1 MQFIRTG
8 ERCIVLIRHK
18 LILNTVLV
26 AIAMVVLSGLF
37 IYSSQVTRSLTQAQR
52 NVDGLEIAMLNLRR
66 AEKDFLLRKDLS
78 FVNHFN
84 EVMTQFHQLDE
95 TLGRDDNLAAVHA
108 DLARLDQQM
117 AAYGKAFL
125 ELVAQQQKIG
135 LGPEDGLYGK
145 LRTAVH
151 EVEDGLKKLDQQ
163 GLLITMLQL
172 RRAEKDFMLRS
183 DVQYLDRFQTLHKS
197 FQQSLAALPEA
208 DRGKLEQ
215 ASEQY
220 RQDFVALV
228 QGMQVLGL
236 NEDEGLRNQMR
247 GLVHQT
253 EQVFSAVDQ
262 HIAGELDQQTVRLNT
277 LMLMCGG
284 VIIVLIGVMSVL
296 LGRSI
301 DRPISRVNDT
311 VNRIR
316 QDNDLRLKIELQG
329 ADEMA
334 QLAGNLDVMLGG
346 FRNLIGDVKQS
357 VHTLTEA
364 ADHLSD
370 NVKRTS
376 EGAARQLQ
384 ETDMVATASTE
395 MGSTIEEIARNTEQA
410 ANNAQATNNK
420 AMEGRSAVEN
430 TVDQIRLLAD
440 NLEHSSREVG
450 QLQRESE
457 TIGSVLDVIRG
468 IAEQTNLLAL
478 NAAIEAARAG
488 DQGRGFAVVADEVR
502 SLAIR
507 TQKSTQEI
515 AGIISSLQKQT
526 GSIVEVMATCREQG
540 SRSSDQANVAGALL
554 EQITQD
560 VTHIMD
566 MSTQIAAAIEEQSL
580 VANEVNRNVN
590 NIRDIAQESS
600 AMAAEN
606 ARSSQGL
613 NEQAKLLNQAVAKY
627 RV

>member
-1 MQFIRTG
+1 M
-8 ERCIVLIRHK
+8 LIRHK
-18 LILNTVLV
+18 LILNTALV
-26 AIAMVVLSGLF
+26 AVAMLVLSSLF
-37 IYSSQVTRSLTQAQR
+37 FYSNQVSRHLTEAQR
-52 NVDGLEIAMLNLRR
+52 NVDSLEIAMLNLRR
-66 AEKDFLLRKDLS
+66 AEKDFLIRKGPT
-78 FVNHFN
+78 FVARFN
-84 EVMTQFHQLDE
+84 EVLADFHRLNQ
-95 TLGRDDNLAAVHA
+95 TLSQEDNLSAVQGE
-108 DLARLDQQM
+108 LTMLDQQM
-117 AAYGKAFL
+117 GAYGKAFN
-125 ELVAQQQKIG
+125 ELVVQQQKIG
-135 LGPEDGLYGK
+135 LGPEDGLYGR

-151 EVEDGLKKLDQQ
+151 EVEEGLKQLDEQ

-183 DVQYLDRFQTLHKS
+183 DIQYLERFQTLHKD
-197 FQQSLAALPEA
+197 FQQRLATLPEA
-208 DRGKLEQ
+208 ERGKLEQ

-220 RQDFVALV
+220 KQDFIALV

-236 NEDEGLRNQMR
+236 NEGEGLRSQMR
-247 GLVHQT
+247 DLVHQT
-253 EQVFSAVDQ
+253 EQGFAAVDK
-262 HIAGELDQQTVRLNT
+262 HIADELVRQTSRLNT
-277 LMLMCGG
+277 LMLVCGG
-284 VIIVLIGVMSVL
+284 VIIVLMGIMSML

-334 QLAGNLDVMLGG
+334 QLASNLDVMLGG
-346 FRNLIGDVKQS
+346 FRHLIGDVKQS

-364 ADHLSD
+364 ADHLSG
-370 NVKRTS
+370 NVRRTS

-410 ANNAQATNNK
+410 ANNAQTTNNK

-430 TVDQIRLLAD
+430 TVSQIRSLAD
-440 NLEHSSREVG
+440 NLENSSREVA
-450 QLQRESE
+450 QLQQESE

-526 GSIVEVMATCREQG
+526 GNIVGMMATCREQG
-540 SRSSDQANVAGALL
+540 NSSSEQASMAGELL

-566 MSTQIAAAIEEQSL
+566 MSTQIAAAIEQQSL

-600 AMAAEN
+600 LMAEEN
-606 ARSSQGL
+606 AKSSHGL
-613 NEQAKLLNQAVAKY
+613 TEQAKLLNQAVAKY

>member
-1 MQFIRTG
+1 M
-8 ERCIVLIRHK
+8 LIRHK
-18 LILNTVLV
+18 LILNTALV
-26 AIAMVVLSGLF
+26 AVAMLVLSGLF
-37 IYSSQVTRSLTQAQR
+37 LYSNQVSRHLTEAQR

-66 AEKDFLLRKDLS
+66 AEKDFLIRKDPA
-78 FVNHFN
+78 FVTRFN
-84 EVMTQFHQLDE
+84 EVLANFHQLNQ
-95 TLGRDDNLAAVHA
+95 TLGQDDNLSAVQGE
-108 DLARLDQQM
+108 LTRLDQQM
-117 AAYGKAFL
+117 GAYGKAFND
-125 ELVAQQQKIG
+125 LVAQQQIIG
-135 LGPEDGLYGK
+135 LGPEDGLYGR

-151 EVEDGLKKLDQQ
+151 QVEEGLKQLDEQ

-183 DVQYLDRFQTLHKS
+183 DIQYLERFQTLHKD
-197 FQQSLAALPEA
+197 FQLRLATLPEA

-236 NEDEGLRNQMR
+236 SEDEGLRNEMR

-253 EQVFSAVDQ
+253 EQGFTAVGK
-262 HIAGELDQQTVRLNT
+262 HIADELVRQTSRLNT
-277 LMLMCGG
+277 LMLVCGG
-284 VIIVLIGVMSVL
+284 IIIVLIGIMSML

-346 FRNLIGDVKQS
+346 FRHLIGDVKQS

-364 ADHLSD
+364 ADHLSG
-370 NVKRTS
+370 NVRRTS
-376 EGAARQLQ
+376 EGADRQLQ

-410 ANNAQATNNK
+410 ANNAQTTNNK

-430 TVDQIRLLAD
+430 TVSQIRSLAD
-440 NLEHSSREVG
+440 NLENSSREVA
-450 QLQRESE
+450 QLQQESE

-515 AGIISSLQKQT
+515 TGIISSLQKQT
-526 GSIVEVMATCREQG
+526 GNIVGMMATCREQG
-540 SRSSDQANVAGALL
+540 NSSSEQASMAGELL

-566 MSTQIAAAIEEQSL
+566 MSTQIAAAIEQQSL

-600 AMAAEN
+600 LMAEEN
-606 ARSSQGL
+606 AKSSHGL
-613 NEQAKLLNQAVAKY
+613 TEQAKLLNQAVAKY